1 MKFSTT
7 DLIYD
12 VADLNLM
19 PVGEDQVGTK
29 AENKDQCNEQY
40 EPKLNKEVYYT
51 SMEEK
56 QSWGRPSAARMSF

>member
-1 MKFSTT
+1 MAVKTDDDPDFSERSIKNMKAILRGSIVVLF
-7 DLIYD
+7 I
-12 VADLNLM
+12 
-19 PVGEDQVGTK
+19 
-29 AENKDQCNEQY
+29 